1 MMKKMFLTII
11 FSVIC
16 SSWSVSALASGGVHL
31 DKAEIV
37 LGDQQALQRG
47 AKLFT
52 SYCMGCHSLKF
63 MSYQRMSEDI
73 GLTEEEVIS
82 TLMLPGAKIGDYMK
96 ISMPAAQ
103 SKDWF
108 GVQPPDLSVVSRS
121 RGTDWLYTYFRSFYV
136 EADRPFGVNNRV
148 FKDVGMPHVMWELE
162 GAKKAVFEE
171 VKEDGRT
178 HTVFKGYE
186 RISEGS
192 MTEAEF
198 DKAML
203 DLTSFLDYVGEP
215 AKLKRHQLGFWVLV
229 FLTILLVITYLLK
242 KEYWKDIH

>member
-11 FSVIC
+11 CSVIC
-16 SSWSVSALASGGVHL
+16 SGWSVSALASGGVHL

-52 SYCMGCHSLKF
+52 NYCMGCHSLKF
-63 MSYQRMSEDI
+63 MSYKRMSEDI
-73 GLTEEEVIS
+73 GLTEEEVS
-82 TLMLPGAKIGDYMK
+82 NTLMLPGARIGDYMK

-103 SKDWF
+103 STEWF

-121 RGTDWLYTYFRSFYV
+121 RGTDWLYTYLRSFYV
-136 EADRPFGVNNRV
+136 DAGRPFGVNNRV

-162 GAKKAVFEE
+162 GAKKAIFEE
-171 VKEDGRT
+171 VTEGAKTRIE
-178 HTVFKGYE
+178 FKGYE

-192 MTEAEF
+192 MTATEF
-198 DKAML
+198 DNAML

>member
-16 SSWSVSALASGGVHL
+16 SSWSVTALASGGVHL

-47 AKLFT
+47 AKLF
-52 SYCMGCHSLKF
+52 SNYCMGCHSLKF

-103 SKDWF
+103 STEWF

-121 RGTDWLYTYFRSFYV
+121 RGTDWLYTYLRSFYV
-136 EADRPFGVNNRV
+136 DADRPFGVNNRV

-171 VKEDGRT
+171 VKEGMRT
-178 HTVFKGYE
+178 RSEFKGYE

-192 MTEAEF
+192 MT
-198 DKAML
+198 DWISPPSWIM
-203 DLTSFLDYVGEP
+203 
-215 AKLKRHQLGFWVLV
+215 WVNRPS
-229 FLTILLVITYLLK
+229 
-242 KEYWKDIH
+242 